1 MKHGFYW
8 SLAAQNLKNHR
19 RVYFPYLLSA
29 SGTVILF
36 YIMLSLG
43 IGVEQS
49 PGMIGQGT
57 LTVMLHLGSIVIGIF
72 AVLFLFYTNS
82 FIIKRRKKELGLY
95 NILGMEKFHIA
106 KVIFRETLL
115 SACIVIL
122 SGLALGILF
131 SKMMFLA
138 LEKILQLP
146 TPVVFVIPP
155 SGILATAIFFLA
167 IFFATM
173 LYNILQVRL
182 NKPIELLHG
191 GSAGEKEP
199 KAHWILAVLGA
210 ILLGAG
216 YYLAVTIQDPVEAL
230 GFFFVAVVLVILG
243 TYLLFITGITAL
255 LKLLKK
261 NKRFYY
267 RANHFTTVSGMLYR
281 MKQNAA
287 GLASVCILFTCLLVT
302 VSTTFSLYT
311 GMDDLVR
318 TRFPRNISLR
328 VYHLDKHPEMEERV
342 KAVIEEEC
350 ETLGF
355 MPVNVVESVEYG
367 GFPFF
372 RSGTQ
377 FVPDVIDITGSPAV
391 VTFYDLPDFNRF
403 SGANEVLKENEVLL
417 IDPAGTFPESDT
429 LSIYG
434 QEFSYRKI
442 DPPVVL
448 LDELSAAMADRYH
461 VVLPDHETGVRLL
474 ANYFDG
480 DESCVNT
487 SYMYW
492 FDVDGGH
499 EDIYNVRWA
508 IDKRLMELSEAQ
520 SVEELINGGGS
531 FQFSMEDASTSYDDF
546 FSLYGGLF
554 FLGMFLGF
562 LFLMGTA
569 MIIYYKQ
576 VSEGYED
583 VRRFAIMRQVGMS
596 SQEVKRSIHSQIILV
611 FFLPLLTAVLHLSF
625 AFPMLQKILTM
636 MNLRNFDLLFWSTI
650 GCVVFFALVYTAIY
664 LITART
670 YYKIVQGSSDGRAA

>member
-49 PGMIGQGT
+49 YGLTGQVT
-57 LTVMLHLGSIVIGIF
+57 LTTMLHLGSIVIGIF

-146 TPVVFVIPP
+146 TPVAFVIPP
-155 SGILATAIFFLA
+155 SGILVTAIFFLA

-216 YYLAVTIQDPVEAL
+216 YYLAVTITDPVEAL

-328 VYHLDKHPEMEERV
+328 VFDADKHPGLEGQI
-342 KAVIEEEC
+342 KAAISEEC
-350 ETLGF
+350 EKRGLA
-355 MPVNVVESVEYG
+355 PVNVAESVEYG
-367 GFPFF
+367 NYALY
-372 RSGTQ
+372 RTGTQ
-377 FVPDVIDITGSPAV
+377 FVADVIDVNGTYAY
-391 VTFYDLPDFNRF
+391 VTLYELADFNRF
-403 SGANEVLKENEVLL
+403 SGKNEVLGENEVLL
-417 IDPAGTFPESDT
+417 IDPEGTFPESDT
-429 LSIYG
+429 LTFLG
-434 QEFSYRKI
+434 QEFRFRKI
-442 DPPVVL
+442 DQDVL
-448 LDELSAAMADRYH
+448 DGLASALMVNTYYI
-461 VVLPDHETGVRLL
+461 VLPDRATMEIILSKYYGVDDPV
-474 ANYFDG
+474 F
-480 DESCVNT
+480 SVT
-487 SYMYW
+487 YW
-492 FDVDGGH
+492 YKFDVDGER
-499 EDIYNVRWA
+499 EDIYDLRWTLEQRMV
-508 IDKRLMELSEAQ
+508 KLSGAKDLGDQ
-520 SVEELINGGGS
+520 RNGGGS
-531 FQFSMEDASTSYDDF
+531 FQYYMEDAATSYNDL
-546 FSLYGGLF
+546 FSLYSGLF

-636 MNLRNFDLLFWSTI
+636 MNLRNFDLLFWSTV